1 MKKENRGR
9 KPIPVE
15 LKKIPLTIYLKQNEV
30 EALGGAPKLKDDIL
44 FFTKTKLKIHAQA
57 I

>member
-1 MKKENRGR
+1 MKKESRGR
-9 KPIPVE
+9 KPIPSE
-15 LKKIPLTIYLKQNEV
+15 LKKIPLTIYLKQSEV

-44 FFTKTKLKIHAQA
+44 FYTKTKLKIHAQT

>member
-30 EALGGAPKLKDDIL
+30 EALGGAAKLKDDIL
-44 FFTKTKLKIHAQA
+44 FFTKNKLKIHAQT

>member
-1 MKKENRGR
+1 MKKESRGR
-9 KPIPVE
+9 KAIPLE
-15 LKKIPLTIYLKQNEV
+15 LKKIPLTIYLKQSEV

-44 FFTKTKLKIHAQA
+44 FFTKTKLKNAQT